1 MKLKFNVELESLT
14 LTLQLF
20 SRSSDF
26 LTSSS
31 DLLQVSVPNL
41 LFLLLLQVYFFSFR
55 FTRVSNVR
63 VCLQTRVSQT
73 RDASLQNSF
82 KNMLT
87 NENDSKIMLNAKFLP
102 KKLHEM
108 SLMKFL
114 SVCFDRKHCIKI
126 VFCIFL
132 VLVTLEKIS

>member
-1 MKLKFNVELESLT
+1 MELESLT

-55 FTRVSNVR
+55 STRVSNVR

-73 RDASLQNSF
+73 RYASLQNSF

>member
-1 MKLKFNVELESLT
+1 MELESLT

-31 DLLQVSVPNL
+31 NLLQVSIPNL

-55 FTRVSNVR
+55 STRVSNVR

>member
-1 MKLKFNVELESLT
+1 MELESLT
-14 LTLQLF
+14 LILQLF

-31 DLLQVSVPNL
+31 DLLQVSISNL

-55 FTRVSNVR
+55 STRVSNVR

-87 NENDSKIMLNAKFLP
+87 NENDSKIMLYAKFLP
-102 KKLHEM
+102 NKLHEM

-114 SVCFDRKHCIKI
+114 FVCFDRKHYVKI
-126 VFCIFL
+126 VFCIFP
-132 VLVTLEKIS
+132 VLVALEKMS

>member
-1 MKLKFNVELESLT
+1 MELESLT

-31 DLLQVSVPNL
+31 NLLQVSIPNL

-55 FTRVSNVR
+55 STRVSNVR

-82 KNMLT
+82 KNMHT

-108 SLMKFL
+108 SLIKFL
-114 SVCFDRKHCIKI
+114 SICFDRKHYVKI
-126 VFCIFL
+126 VFYIFP
-132 VLVTLEKIS
+132 VLVTLEKMS

>member
-1 MKLKFNVELESLT
+1 MELESLT

-55 FTRVSNVR
+55 FTRVSNVW

>member
-1 MKLKFNVELESLT
+1 MELESLT

-31 DLLQVSVPNL
+31 NLLQVSIPNL

-55 FTRVSNVR
+55 STRVSNVR

-82 KNMLT
+82 KNTLT

-114 SVCFDRKHCIKI
+114 SVCFDRKHCVKI
-126 VFCIFL
+126 VFCIFP
-132 VLVTLEKIS
+132 VLVTLEKMS

>member
-1 MKLKFNVELESLT
+1 MELESLT

-108 SLMKFL
+108 SLIKFL
-114 SVCFDRKHCIKI
+114 SICFDRKHYVKI
-126 VFCIFL
+126 VFYIFP
-132 VLVTLEKIS
+132 VLVTLEKMS

>member
-1 MKLKFNVELESLT
+1 MELESLT

-55 FTRVSNVR
+55 STRVSNVW
-63 VCLQTRVSQT
+63 VCLQTWVSQT

-114 SVCFDRKHCIKI
+114 FVCFDRKHYVTI
-126 VFCIFL
+126 VFYIFP
-132 VLVTLEKIS
+132 VLVTLEKMS

>member
-1 MKLKFNVELESLT
+1 MELESLT

-31 DLLQVSVPNL
+31 NLLQVSVPNL

-55 FTRVSNVR
+55 STRVSNVR

-73 RDASLQNSF
+73 QDASLQNSF

>member
-1 MKLKFNVELESLT
+1 MELESLT